1 MKGVLPMRDGNLRYI
16 EDCFTDLQLKSAPQE
31 RKLEDIKR
39 VLNRQFNQ
47 GIECHSIMVS
57 ENDGDPFVMSV
68 YPIQKQLDAL
78 ANDILYNN
86 HDDRIKHTVD
96 NIKYIVE
103 IDASVLHDMVARFT
117 APELTAVLL
126 HEVGHIMDYKAKHR
140 EMKDLY
146 ATAVSNERIQSDEYD
161 IITEG
166 SNKKVKSVANMIT
179 RIYIIDYLKHS
190 PFFNTPE
197 SIMME
202 KRADKFVVDHGYG
215 NEIKS
220 AVHKIQKF
228 YRIRLATSLNAMA
241 NASAYVKMM
250 MACRTRKRYIMEQLK
265 VESERERRSFVKKMI
280 TQFHTMLFK
289 VGFSS
294 EDRIKLYST
303 GIQEGMLRNI
313 LSPIRVSQ
321 KDIDILHVE
330 KEMIDSVDDKMSVV
344 YKIHKRISQLDDSA
358 ITYKEDRVKMGT
370 INNYRTQL
378 LDLLKK
384 TKDVQIKPKEY
395 GVFVQYP
402 EGYEG

>member
-1 MKGVLPMRDGNLRYI
+1 MKDGNLKYI
-16 EDCFTDLQLKSAPQE
+16 EDCFTDLQLKSEPQDK
-31 RKLEDIKR
+31 KLDDIKR
-39 VLNRQFNQ
+39 VLNRKFNQ
-47 GIECHSIMVS
+47 GIECHEIVVS

-68 YPIQKQLDAL
+68 YPIQKQLDVL
-78 ANDILYNN
+78 ADNLVYNN
-86 HDDRIKHTVD
+86 NEAHLKHVIND
-96 NIKYIVE
+96 IKYIVE
-103 IDASVLHDMVARFT
+103 IDATVLHDMVARFT
-117 APELTAVLL
+117 AAELTAVLL
-126 HEVGHIMDYKAKHR
+126 HEVGHIMDYKGKHE
-140 EMKDLY
+140 EMKELY
-146 ATAVSNERIQSDEYD
+146 ATAISTERLQSNEFD

-166 SNKKVKSVANMIT
+166 SNKKVKTVANMIT
-179 RIYIIDYLKHS
+179 KLYIIDYLKHS

-202 KRADKFVVDHGYG
+202 KRADKFVVDNGYG

-228 YRIRLATSLNAMA
+228 YRIRLATSLNAIS
-241 NASAYVKMM
+241 NAQAYVKLL

-265 VESERERRSFVKKMI
+265 VESKRERRKVVKKMI
-280 TQFHTMLFK
+280 EQFHSMLFK
-289 VGFSS
+289 IGFGS

-303 GIQEGMLRNI
+303 GIQEGMLREI
-313 LSPIRVSQ
+313 LKPMKVSQ
-321 KDIDILHVE
+321 KDIDILQVE
-330 KEMIDSVDDKMSVV
+330 MEMIDTVDDKMSVV

-358 ITYKEDRVKMGT
+358 IAYKDDRHKMGA

-384 TKDVQIKPKEY
+384 VKDIKIKPKEY